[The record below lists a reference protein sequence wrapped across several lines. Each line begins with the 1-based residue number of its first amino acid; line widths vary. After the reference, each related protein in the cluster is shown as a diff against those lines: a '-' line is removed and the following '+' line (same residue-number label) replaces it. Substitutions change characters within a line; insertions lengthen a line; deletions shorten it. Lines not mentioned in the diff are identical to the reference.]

1 MKAFVLK
8 SACALA
14 AATLMSAP
22 AFASVKYNLDQTHL
36 NVGFKIQHLVVSSVK
51 GRFNKAEGSFTF
63 DEKAGK
69 VKSLDVT
76 IDTGSVDTNNKD
88 RDDHLRNPDFFDVTK
103 PANKTIKFVAKEFV
117 AKPGQEISVTGDLT
131 IKGIK
136 KPVTLKGK
144 FIGKTKNP
152 YTQKDKVG
160 FELAGKINRKE
171 FGLTWNKALETG
183 GLVVG
188 EDVELLIDGEADS
201 I

>member
-1 MKAFVLK
+1 MNAWLSK
-8 SACALA
+8 SVFSVAVSLLLATPAL
-14 AATLMSAP
+14 
-22 AFASVKYNLDQTHL
+22 ASVKYNLDQTHL

-51 GRFNKAEGSFTF
+51 GRFNKAEGTFTF

-76 IDTGSVDTNNKD
+76 IDTASVDTNNKD

-103 PANKTIKFVAKEFV
+103 PANKSIKFVAKEFT
-117 AKPGQEISVTGDLT
+117 AKPGQEITVAGDLT

-152 YTQKDKVG
+152 FTQKDKVG
-160 FELAGKINRKE
+160 FELSGKINRKD

-188 EDVELLIDGEADS
+188 EEVELLIDGEADA